1 MRSGRPGRSSGV
13 LAVSLSEK
21 QVDVLQHCDHRW
33 NVKTGATGSG
43 KSWLDYAVVIPKR
56 LMALKGEGAV
66 VILGNTQGTANRNI
80 LEPMRDIWGDQLV
93 GTINSSDN
101 SARLFGRRVYVMG
114 ADNRKHVA
122 RIQGMTIEYAYGDEV
137 TTWAEGV
144 FQMLKSRLRC
154 PHSHF
159 DGTCNPDAP
168 QHWFKAFLD
177 SGADIYCQASTIF
190 DNPFLPPEFVENLC
204 KEYAGTVYYNR
215 FILGQ
220 WVAAEGVVYR
230 QFADDP
236 ERFIVKGLPPQRI
249 RRAVIGVD
257 FGGGTS
263 AHAFCCMGFTDGG
276 ALVVLDEYHE
286 QQALTPNQLAA
297 AFVDFVRRCQA
308 RWLVADCWCDSAEQ
322 TLINGLRSAAA
333 GAGIGLNIGNALK
346 RPINDR
352 IRATCILM
360 GSGRFFVASSCAH
373 TIDALKSAL
382 WDSKHVTEDVRLD
395 DGTTNIDSL
404 DAMEYSF
411 EREIPALIDSWRET

>member
-1 MRSGRPGRSSGV
+1 MIGMLSDKQKEF
-13 LAVSLSEK
+13 LAG
-21 QVDVLQHCDHRW
+21 CNHRW

-56 LMALKGEGAV
+56 LVALKGEGAA
-66 VILGNTQGTANRNI
+66 VILGNTQSTANRNI
-80 LEPMRDIWGDQLV
+80 LEPMREIWGPDLV
-93 GTINSSDN
+93 GTISSDN
-101 SARLFGRRVYVMG
+101 TARLFGRRVYVMG

-122 RIQGMTIEYAYGDEV
+122 RIQGMTVEYAYGDEV
-137 TTWAEGV
+137 TTWNEDV

-177 SGADIYCQASTIF
+177 SGADVFNQTSTID
-190 DNPFLPPEFVENLC
+190 DNPFLPPEFVENL
-204 KEYAGTVYYNR
+204 KREYAGTVYYNR

-230 QFADDP
+230 QFADNPEAFILEDVDP
-236 ERFIVKGLPPQRI
+236 RAI
-249 RRAVIGVD
+249 RHTVIGVD

-263 AHAFCCMGFTDGG
+263 AHAFCCMGFTVDGR
-276 ALVVLDEYHE
+276 LIVLDEYR
-286 QQALTPNQLAA
+286 QPAALTPDKLAA
-297 AFVDFVRRCQA
+297 DFVDFVRRCRA
-308 RWLVADCWCDSAEQ
+308 RWIVADVWCDSAEQ
-322 TLINGLRSAAA
+322 TLINGLRAAA
-333 GAGIGLNIGNALK
+333 ASNGLGVNIGNARK
-346 RPINDR
+346 APINDR

-360 GSGRFFVASSCAH
+360 GSGRFHVLRSCPE

-395 DGTTNIDSL
+395 DGTTNIDNL
-404 DAMEYSF
+404 DAMEYTF
-411 EREIPALIDSWRET
+411 ERDIPALIDGWRFANE